1 MSACHIGD
9 HQQDVSASIPAQVQ
23 SRVVLYGN
31 PASGKPNNQTKE
43 DVPTDDACTLGAI
56 HEN

>member
-31 PASGKPNNQTKE
+31 PASDKPKNQATE
-43 DVPTDDACTLGAI
+43 NMRTDDACTLDAI